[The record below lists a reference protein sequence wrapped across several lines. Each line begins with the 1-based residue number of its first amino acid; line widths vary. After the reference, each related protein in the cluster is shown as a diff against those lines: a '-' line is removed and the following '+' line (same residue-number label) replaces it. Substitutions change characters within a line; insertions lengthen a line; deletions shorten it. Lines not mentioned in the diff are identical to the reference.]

1 MQQAIQ
7 SISLFLGA
15 VEKNKRFD
23 IIICGGGAAGL
34 LLANALSN
42 ETAFKH
48 LHIAIIEKEEKNTN
62 DRTWCFWEEG
72 EGKWDEI
79 YLTPGEKHSLKQKD
93 IAPNLT

>member
-48 LHIAIIEKEEKNTN
+48 LHIAIIEKDEKNTN

-79 YLTPGEKHSLKQKD
+79 VSNSWGKALFKAKG
-93 IAPNLT
+93 

>member
-48 LHIAIIEKEEKNTN
+48 LHIAIIEKGYTFIKGGTGLGLR
-62 DRTWCFWEEG
+62 DT
-72 EGKWDEI
+72 
-79 YLTPGEKHSLKQKD
+79 YLEV
-93 IAPNLT
+93 NL